1 MASEVTI
8 KIKDRFKTMTK
19 KTMVYESMRTQLSD
33 DKIYSLIEEAIKNFG
48 TQEGI
53 KTVVTIRLIE
63 E

>member
-1 MASEVTI
+1 
-8 KIKDRFKTMTK
+8 
-19 KTMVYESMRTQLSD
+19 LS
-33 DKIYSLIEEAIKNFG
+33 LMNEAIKNFG